1 MPVFMRRNYRKILGD
16 DLTVVWLGKVARRRG
31 VGNIL
36 DNLPRCTAAET
47 GGEGEKDE
55 GTQNRSPLP
64 KTLDDVDRSVHLALQ
79 AI

>member
-1 MPVFMRRNYRKILGD
+1 
-16 DLTVVWLGKVARRRG
+16 
-31 VGNIL
+31 
-36 DNLPRCTAAET
+36 LPRCTAAET

-64 KTLDDVDRSVHLALQ
+64 KTLHDVDRSMYLALQ